1 MVPRCRG
8 LIPRSKLE
16 WGHSCGRVTGCVA
29 RGREY
34 RAARQAE
41 LPVCI
46 NLQLSAA
53 REPCCMSDARRRA
66 SARVLPP
73 RRNSSR
79 QPPPRG
85 RRSDEDGDQAGG
97 NRFHHASF
105 ARHHTRGSAL
115 RRRPDSLCRP
125 RHSGGRL
132 RRDGRRAGR
141 DARRPGPRVDRLA
154 EAGMAFGN
162 VVVVDVF
169 LTDVGRYGAYD
180 EVLRAV
186 PDRGGLDTAGPC
198 RGGARS
204 ASRGLAG
211 RFHARR
217 SLGDRRV
224 LHGQPR
230 SWSARHPRLG
240 PTVAAEDADM
250 PVPTDRRGF
259 SQSQR
264 MDRSP
269 RRAPWMERHRSLSD
283 GLRDGRP
290 CRHSSGPAAAGTSTV
305 GAELGN
311 SAFSQQVRNAFPLPE
326 SYIQLNPRTISSRPA
341 FPQHGS
347 RSGFPGGK
355 MTTIPSR

>member
-34 RAARQAE
+34 RAARQDE

-85 RRSDEDGDQAGG
+85 RWSDEVGDLAGG

-115 RRRPDSLCRP
+115 RRRPDSLCR
-125 RHSGGRL
+125 RRRSGGSQ
-132 RRDGRRAGR
+132 RRDGRRAGQ
-141 DARRPGPRVDRLA
+141 DARRHRPRVDRFA

-186 PDRGGLDTAGPC
+186 PDRGGLDAAGSC
-198 RGGARS
+198 HGGGRSGSRKRGGC
-204 ASRGLAG
+204 
-211 RFHARR
+211 FHVRR

-240 PTVAAEDADM
+240 PTGSAEDADM
-250 PVPTDRRGF
+250 PVPANRRGF
-259 SQSQR
+259 
-264 MDRSP
+264 
-269 RRAPWMERHRSLSD
+269 
-283 GLRDGRP
+283 
-290 CRHSSGPAAAGTSTV
+290 
-305 GAELGN
+305 
-311 SAFSQQVRNAFPLPE
+311 
-326 SYIQLNPRTISSRPA
+326 
-341 FPQHGS
+341 
-347 RSGFPGGK
+347 
-355 MTTIPSR
+355 